1 MIDLRNPRQVRSLSA
16 LLEYVYNRYTI
27 MDRDAIEEVGYNEW
41 SGYVYVVYDGISLAL
56 FEGRTDEGSICIFAF
71 DEETGDE
78 IAYDS
83 LEDYYKKVQV

>member
-16 LLEYVYNRYTI
+16 LLDYLYSRHHIV
-27 MDRDAIEEVGYNEW
+27 DRESIEEVGYNEW

-56 FEGRTDEGSICIFAF
+56 FEGRTDEDSICIFAF

-78 IAYDS
+78 VAYDS
-83 LEDYYKKVQV
+83 IEHYYSKFK